1 MDDAA
6 TTLKMPPGADV
17 AAYKR
22 ALLERYENPALRHRT
37 WQICMDGSQKL
48 PQRLLGTIRDR
59 LAAGAPIDR
68 LVMGVAGWMRYVT
81 GIDEQGKPIDV
92 RDPLSARLR
101 AIADEAGLVAERL
114 APALLEVREI
124 FTAELAA
131 DPRFRTAVTDAL
143 ARIIAKGA
151 KAAVAEMSRLTIAPP
166 VASPTL
172 RVQSPHGVSMRIS
185 FLRLGC
191 SQIAARLD
199 RSLRCSSARPSVRPR
214 RTQRPSVSARQGI
227 TGIEGPAVDADGNLY
242 FVSRNGLKDGKIRQ
256 LKPGAKKSELYA
268 PLTDGRLGNGI
279 RFDKDGRMYVADFK
293 GHNVLVF
300 EKGQKKDNVYFTTNT
315 LPPSATK
322 FTQPNDLAIGN
333 DGTIYAS
340 DPAFGSGT
348 GRIWRITRAPS
359 GKGSGEVMTSN
370 RKDGK
375 MGVTNG
381 LDVSPDGK
389 TLYVGESTTGQI
401 WAYRIDGNKLTAG
414 EPLAPLATLSGGQ
427 LDGLRTDTS
436 GQIYVTHNG
445 GKKITVLT
453 PQGVNGARNSDPWER
468 AVQPDLRRPRRQ
480 DRLRHADGRRLR

>member
-1 MDDAA
+1 MS
-6 TTLKMPPGADV
+6 
-17 AAYKR
+17 
-22 ALLERYENPALRHRT
+22 ALRP
-37 WQICMDGSQKL
+37 G
-48 PQRLLGTIRDR
+48 
-59 LAAGAPIDR
+59 
-68 LVMGVAGWMRYVT
+68 
-81 GIDEQGKPIDV
+81 
-92 RDPLSARLR
+92 
-101 AIADEAGLVAERL
+101 
-114 APALLEVREI
+114 
-124 FTAELAA
+124 F
-131 DPRFRTAVTDAL
+131 
-143 ARIIAKGA
+143 
-151 KAAVAEMSRLTIAPP
+151 
-166 VASPTL
+166 
-172 RVQSPHGVSMRIS
+172 
-185 FLRLGC
+185 
-191 SQIAARLD
+191 SQIAA
-199 RSLRCSSARPSVRPR
+199 SLVGLAVFAAATLSSPAQDKKNIIV
-214 RTQRPSVSARQGI
+214 TETGI

-242 FVSRNGLKDGKIRQ
+242 FVSRNKMKDGKIRQ
-256 LKPGAKKSELYA
+256 LKKGAKKSEVYA

-340 DPAFGSGT
+340 DPVFGSGT

-359 GKGSGEVMTSN
+359 GKGSGEVMASN

-414 EPLAPLATLSGGQ
+414 EPLTSLATFSGGQ

-436 GQIYVTHNG
+436 GQIYVTYNG

-453 PQGVNGARNSDPWER
+453 PQGATVREIPTLGSGPSNLTFGG
-468 AVQPDLRRPRRQ
+468 PDGKTLFVTQ
-480 DRLRHADGRRLR
+480 TDGGFIESFTVDTPGREPCPQQKSATVCSAP

>member
-1 MDDAA
+1 M
-6 TTLKMPPGADV
+6 
-17 AAYKR
+17 
-22 ALLERYENPALRHRT
+22 RT
-37 WQICMDGSQKL
+37 
-48 PQRLLGTIRDR
+48 
-59 LAAGAPIDR
+59 
-68 LVMGVAGWMRYVT
+68 
-81 GIDEQGKPIDV
+81 
-92 RDPLSARLR
+92 
-101 AIADEAGLVAERL
+101 
-114 APALLEVREI
+114 
-124 FTAELAA
+124 
-131 DPRFRTAVTDAL
+131 
-143 ARIIAKGA
+143 
-151 KAAVAEMSRLTIAPP
+151 
-166 VASPTL
+166 
-172 RVQSPHGVSMRIS
+172 S
-185 FLRLGC
+185 FLRLAP
-191 SQIAARLD
+191 SQIAAALTGVGVVVGATMGT
-199 RSLRCSSARPSVRPR
+199 SAQDTKTIR
-214 RTQRPSVSARQGI
+214 VSEKGI

-279 RFDKDGRMYVADFK
+279 RFDKGGRMYVADFK

-300 EKGQKKDNVYFTTNT
+300 EKGQKRDNVYFTTNT

-348 GRIWRITRAPS
+348 GRIWRITRTPGGA
-359 GKGSGEVMTSN
+359 GNGEVMTSN

-414 EPLAPLATLSGGQ
+414 EPPAPLATLSGGQ

-453 PQGVNGARNSDPWER
+453 PQGATVREIATLGSGPSNLTFGG
-468 AVQPDLRRPRRQ
+468 PDGKTLFVTQ
-480 DRLRHADGRRLR
+480 TDGGFVESFTVDTPGREPCPQQKSATVCSAP